1 MCNLVL
7 LTTGTLMSWEPTS
20 HLAEVTFLV
29 LICARQ
35 FHILTY
41 FNVAFPFNIMSKI
54 ELKSS
59 SEVAPTP
66 LMSVQIGRLYQELQ
80 TLDYKAPRA
89 GFTQKQSH
97 DNVRRVIL
105 KTRFVVGTS
114 TE

>member
-7 LTTGTLMSWEPTS
+7 LTTGMFMSWEPTS

-66 LMSVQIGRLYQELQ
+66 LMSVQIERFYHERG
-80 TLDYKAPRA
+80 
-89 GFTQKQSH
+89 S
-97 DNVRRVIL
+97 L
-105 KTRFVVGTS
+105 KNEAMIMFDV
-114 TE
+114 